1 MKQISVDIKTN
12 GYIPTSDFIGV
23 DVDAIANPTKANKCY
38 NENVLDKDNNQ
49 YIVKVINVSETAQP
63 LNIKFDGMKKK
74 ENLTA
79 GRVIKLQTDDVLKE
93 NSIENP
99 NLITPKESVIEVN
112 GKELKT
118 TIEPQTFAVYILKK

>member
-1 MKQISVDIKTN
+1 
-12 GYIPTSDFIGV
+12 
-23 DVDAIANPTKANKCY
+23 
-38 NENVLDKDNNQ
+38 
-49 YIVKVINVSETAQP
+49 
-63 LNIKFDGMKKK
+63 
-74 ENLTA
+74 LTA

-99 NLITPKESVIEVN
+99 NLIVPKESVIEVN